1 MPFPFNVCNHPA
13 CHYPGPLQLAFFG
26 TTSQMRWSEMLPALH
41 TANACSVSLGV
52 MQVHAFCRIKT
63 RQSSGIVWCVDD
75 QNMFVWFAC
84 MFWRVGALS
93 VSHLVSFRGIMM
105 NEDSMNYHVHHP
117 CYADLPSPPPYPKD
131 VRTEILVVFMESV
144 PIRSKLQ
151 SCLGVKNPK
160 TFLVATDLVGSKCGN
175 ETGCANFDPQN
186 AQIGVLKK
194 RSPYLSISTKL
205 PLAGSF
211 KRSMVKGHLN
221 GSNHGVSQVT
231 SWSDPMTSRIDF
243 NREDLES
250 RTISRISQRNLQEN
264 IASVLFSEYSCWKSS
279 SWPGQW
285 LAGVV
290 QARFLERCRAYK

>member
-1 MPFPFNVCNHPA
+1 MPFPFNVCDHPA

-75 QNMFVWFAC
+75 QNMFMWFAC
-84 MFWRVGALS
+84 VFWRVGALS

-160 TFLVATDLVGSKCGN
+160 RHFWLL
-175 ETGCANFDPQN
+175 
-186 AQIGVLKK
+186 
-194 RSPYLSISTKL
+194 
-205 PLAGSF
+205 
-211 KRSMVKGHLN
+211 
-221 GSNHGVSQVT
+221 
-231 SWSDPMTSRIDF
+231 
-243 NREDLES
+243 
-250 RTISRISQRNLQEN
+250 RT
-264 IASVLFSEYSCWKSS
+264 W
-279 SWPGQW
+279 
-285 LAGVV
+285 
-290 QARFLERCRAYK
+290 

>member
-63 RQSSGIVWCVDD
+63 RQASGIVWCVDD
-75 QNMFVWFAC
+75 QNMFMWFAC

-151 SCLGVKNPK
+151 SCLGVKNAK
-160 TFLVATDLVGSKCGN
+160 TIFGGHGLGRM
-175 ETGCANFDPQN
+175 
-186 AQIGVLKK
+186 QIRKWNWMRKFWSAKRPDWSLKK
-194 RSPYLSISTKL
+194 TVSLSFHFDQASPCWFFQTLHGQRTPSTEATTVFRRSPLDPIQWPQGLISTGKI
-205 PLAGSF
+205 
-211 KRSMVKGHLN
+211 LN
-221 GSNHGVSQVT
+221 
-231 SWSDPMTSRIDF
+231 
-243 NREDLES
+243 LE
-250 RTISRISQRNLQEN
+250 Q
-264 IASVLFSEYSCWKSS
+264 
-279 SWPGQW
+279 
-285 LAGVV
+285 
-290 QARFLERCRAYK
+290 